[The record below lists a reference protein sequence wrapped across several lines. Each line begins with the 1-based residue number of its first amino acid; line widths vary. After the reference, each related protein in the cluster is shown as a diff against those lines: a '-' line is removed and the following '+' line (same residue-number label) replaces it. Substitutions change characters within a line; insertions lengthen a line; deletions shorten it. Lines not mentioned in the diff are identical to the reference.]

1 MHLHEP
7 GLELFNE
14 ILKLAVAEI
23 GMSPPRL
30 AAAIAFSVML
40 LCPARREELLL
51 EKEGSE
57 EVATSIWTVEP
68 GVILTGPA
76 VMEYNCVPFG

>member
-1 MHLHEP
+1 M
-7 GLELFNE
+7 
-14 ILKLAVAEI
+14 

-30 AAAIAFSVML
+30 AVADAFSVML

-51 EKEGSE
+51 EKVGSE
-57 EVATSIWTVEP
+57 EVAMLIWTVEP

-76 VMEYNCVPFG
+76 VMEYSCVPFG

>member
-1 MHLHEP
+1 MHLHGL

-14 ILKLAVAEI
+14 TLKLAVAEM

-30 AAAIAFSVML
+30 APAIAFRVML

-51 EKEGSE
+51 EKEGID

-76 VMEYNCVPFG
+76 VMEYS